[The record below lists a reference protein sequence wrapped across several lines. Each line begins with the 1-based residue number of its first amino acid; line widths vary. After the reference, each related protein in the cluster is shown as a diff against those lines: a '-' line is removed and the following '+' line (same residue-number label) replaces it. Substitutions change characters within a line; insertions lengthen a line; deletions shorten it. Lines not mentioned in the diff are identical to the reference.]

1 MHVEITAYAP
11 PAEAYA
17 RLAFAL
23 TEIRKYLI
31 PDSNDT
37 IRQQQMRELEILSS
51 GHGGAAAATIAA
63 AGLAAAGA
71 GAPTAASLAAAQLA
85 AAQPDSTSQ
94 LQLITS
100 PPSILVPSHGYH
112 IPLLPTPPL
121 DTSPS
126 PTITALPTK
135 YEELQESLQQH
146 QQQQQQQQSQQAVN
160 NNPAA
165 TAIDTQSQQQQ
176 QESNNCLKE
185 KSSKNRNRKFAPY

>member
-146 QQQQQQQQSQQAVN
+146 QQQQQQQQQSQQQAV

-165 TAIDTQSQQQQ
+165 TAIDTQSQQ